1 MGIEAYEPSL
11 LSNMFHTDEWA
22 RNNLKK
28 LIEKFNGNMRLISSV
43 VGIPLKVGTYTAT
56 EALSA
61 STDIEM
67 SDFVDASGDPVD
79 ISGCKMFMI
88 EDNLNVTYTDG
99 AITAVKETNHAISI
113 KALDGDG
120 HSTAICTSNDSA
132 TKFII
137 KVGCD
142 NNGIANAEIMT
153 GKFALGNDG
162 ELVISS
168 AGTLEPKKM
177 AAPLEN
183 AIGVPDIAD
192 FVLHYTY
199 APTGTNELRK
209 LPSEGDAGNPL
220 KLTLYALF

>member
-1 MGIEAYEPSL
+1 MGIDTYKPSL
-11 LSNMFHTDEWA
+11 NSNPFHTDEWA
-22 RNNLKK
+22 RDNLKK
-28 LIEKFNGNMRLISSV
+28 LIEKFNGNMRLISAV

-61 STDIEM
+61 ATDIKM
-67 SDFVDASGDPVD
+67 SDFKDADGNAVD

-113 KALDGDG
+113 KAVDGDG

-142 NNGIANAEIMT
+142 NNGIANAEIIT
-153 GKFALGNDG
+153 GKFALSSG
-162 ELVISS
+162 ELIISS

-183 AIGVPDIAD
+183 AIGVPEIAD
-192 FVLHYTY
+192 FLLHYTY

>member
-1 MGIEAYEPSL
+1 MGIDAYKASL
-11 LSNMFHTDEWA
+11 NSNPFHTDEWA
-22 RNNLKK
+22 RDNLKK
-28 LIEKFNGNMRLISSV
+28 LIDVFNGNMRLISSV
-43 VGIPLKVGTYTAT
+43 VGIPVKVGEYVAT
-56 EALSA
+56 QAISA
-61 STDIEM
+61 ATDIKM
-67 SDFVDASGDPVD
+67 SDFKDADGNAVD

-99 AITAVKETNHAISI
+99 AITAVKELNHSI
-113 KALDGDG
+113 GVKAVDGDG

-132 TKFII
+132 TKFVI

-142 NNGIANAEIMT
+142 NNGIASAEIMT
-153 GKFALGNDG
+153 GKFALSSG

-183 AIGVPDIAD
+183 AIGVPEIAD
-192 FVLHYTY
+192 FAINYKY
-199 APTGTNELRK
+199 EPTGTNELRK
-209 LPSEGDAGNPL
+209 LPSEGNAGNPL

>member
-28 LIEKFNGNMRLISSV
+28 LIETFNGNMRLISAV

-56 EALSA
+56 GAISA
-61 STDIEM
+61 ATEIKM
-67 SDFVDASGDPVD
+67 SDFKDADGNSVD

-99 AITAVKETNHAISI
+99 AITAVKELNHSIGI
-113 KALDGDG
+113 KAVDSDG

-142 NNGIANAEIMT
+142 NNGIANAEIIT
-153 GKFALGNDG
+153 GKFALSSG

-183 AIGVPDIAD
+183 AIGVPEIDD
-192 FVLHYTY
+192 FVLNYKY
-199 APTGTNELRK
+199 EPTSTNELRK